1 MEEYILTECIDFPGL
16 SELKVL
22 SVLGTILD
30 LYQHLVRQ
38 AVERGGHELKNVS
51 GRNTQIYLT
60 PTKHSEMWCPS
71 IDPPST
77 LECQKKGG
85 WGGAE
90 IHQVGSRGKNYVND
104 AGFEPTTFGFGIQC
118 STN

>member
-1 MEEYILTECIDFPGL
+1 MEGYLTECIDFPGL

-51 GRNTQIYLT
+51 GRNTQI
-60 PTKHSEMWCPS
+60 
-71 IDPPST
+71 
-77 LECQKKGG
+77 
-85 WGGAE
+85 
-90 IHQVGSRGKNYVND
+90 
-104 AGFEPTTFGFGIQC
+104 F
-118 STN
+118 